1 MTYNRPQNR
10 SETPAVPAR
19 GLPDQAAGRPSGSRP
34 AASPSGLPSRARPL
48 PTEDG
53 RTGPSAS
60 VSCSS
65 TGWAQGERRSA
76 RPVVRLRGAPGLA
89 GQDCPGWGRG
99 EVKLREKGL
108 TGGLLGAAA
117 CGGPGGGGGR
127 HGRPAGWSLAHQH
140 LCWHPAHTRSP
151 AGRGAPPKPLDPV
164 RRPGFR
170 TLSLVLLGG
179 CPIPEWGSSLLE
191 PLALVLRP
199 GSSQDLAPG

>member
-19 GLPDQAAGRPSGSRP
+19 GLPDQAARGPSGSRP

-76 RPVVRLRGAPGLA
+76 GPVVRLRGAPGLA

-108 TGGLLGAAA
+108 TGGSWGPPPVAALAGAGAGTGGRLGGLWPTSTCAGTLPTPEA
-117 CGGPGGGGGR
+117 PQGGGR
-127 HGRPAGWSLAHQH
+127 PQSLWTQ
-140 LCWHPAHTRSP
+140 
-151 AGRGAPPKPLDPV
+151 
-164 RRPGFR
+164 
-170 TLSLVLLGG
+170 
-179 CPIPEWGSSLLE
+179 
-191 PLALVLRP
+191 
-199 GSSQDLAPG
+199 